1 MAVCVN
7 SVEKVAASHA
17 VGKIALSASVGANS
31 MMGQLPGGQQRLF
44 YSFNLEDH
52 VPAQHL
58 LRSIDQCLDLS
69 DLRAYLADFYSP
81 IGRPRLTR
89 S

>member
-1 MAVCVN
+1 
-7 SVEKVAASHA
+7 
-17 VGKIALSASVGANS
+17 

-58 LRSIDQCLDLS
+58 
-69 DLRAYLADFYSP
+69 
-81 IGRPRLTR
+81 
-89 S
+89 

>member
-1 MAVCVN
+1 
-7 SVEKVAASHA
+7 
-17 VGKIALSASVGANS
+17 

-81 IGRPRLTR
+81 IGRPR
-89 S
+89 

>member
-1 MAVCVN
+1 VRPILLK
-7 SVEKVAASHA
+7 KVAAPHA

-58 LRSIDQCLDLS
+58 LRSTE
-69 DLRAYLADFYSP
+69 RSP
-81 IGRPRLTR
+81 HNFPKA
-89 S
+89 